1 MKAPV
6 KPKQHVR
13 VIQYLLSSDFFY
25 MSTSQMSKWVRDV
38 WFCFH
43 VVCRV
48 LLLFE
53 WKQPENKAKHFSSHR
68 LRAEKNNNL
77 LFRRM
82 WVVWWILGS
91 NSCFQMLTCFF
102 PPPTIHQLLICPPV
116 TRFFFGRR
124 EPFHKLLIQG
134 DSAGRMSLWSVPDA
148 SPVQALSTPAGK
160 DGVWRMWHNHL
171 LHEKLRQTKQKQE
184 TLKVILTE
192 YTTRTQTK
200 QRSPGL
206 GEVNTRKQR
215 AKYQTQQVN
224 INRWNTRNK
233 LHIKRTTSW
242 WSHIMIIIKYWYI
255 CHTWYLTCTA
265 FANGDL
271 HSDVTGFSLSP
282 DKWLILQWTLIFVQ
296 YKKLF

>member
-1 MKAPV
+1 MKATWEQSQTFQLTPPSGRKK
-6 KPKQHVR
+6 KPTCCLEGCQWSDEYWAQIHVFR
-13 VIQYLLSSDFFY
+13 C
-25 MSTSQMSKWVRDV
+25 W
-38 WFCFH
+38 H
-43 VVCRV
+43 VS
-48 LLLFE
+48 
-53 WKQPENKAKHFSSHR
+53 P
-68 LRAEKNNNL
+68 
-77 LFRRM
+77 
-82 WVVWWILGS
+82 
-91 NSCFQMLTCFF
+91 

>member
-1 MKAPV
+1 MKATWEQSQTFQLTPPSGR
-6 KPKQHVR
+6 KKQQLV
-13 VIQYLLSSDFFY
+13 VQKDVSGLMNIGLKFMFSDVDMFF
-25 MSTSQMSKWVRDV
+25 
-38 WFCFH
+38 F
-43 VVCRV
+43 
-48 LLLFE
+48 
-53 WKQPENKAKHFSSHR
+53 
-68 LRAEKNNNL
+68 
-77 LFRRM
+77 
-82 WVVWWILGS
+82 
-91 NSCFQMLTCFF
+91 
-102 PPPTIHQLLICPPV
+102 PPTIHQLLICPPV

-233 LHIKRTTSW
+233 LHIKWTTSW